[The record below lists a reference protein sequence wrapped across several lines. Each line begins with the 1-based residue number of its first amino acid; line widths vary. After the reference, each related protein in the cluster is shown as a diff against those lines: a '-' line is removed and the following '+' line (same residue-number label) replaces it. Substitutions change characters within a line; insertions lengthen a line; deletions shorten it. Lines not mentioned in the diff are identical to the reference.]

1 MSGLQSETSED
12 LIDMDEHRL
21 VVEAGFDLFFVQIL
35 SDIFI
40 LAKIF
45 VEIFA
50 LKPVESGIAIFAK
63 GIHVVAEKIGR
74 IIRIALV

>member
-1 MSGLQSETSED
+1 MSELQSETSED
-12 LIDMDEHRL
+12 LIDVDEHRL
-21 VVEAGFDLFFVQIL
+21 VVEAGFDLFFIQIL

-50 LKPVESGIAIFAK
+50 L
-63 GIHVVAEKIGR
+63 
-74 IIRIALV
+74 